1 MAERGIR
8 RIRLLAALTI
18 AGVTGLAGGTLPNVI
33 ANDDTPA
40 IVNTDTTATQ
50 CTTTTTTDAAG
61 SADQG
66 STSGQTTSTDP
77 CVADPP
83 PPPSTTTDTTQTT
96 PPPAPTTDTTATAP
110 PADPA
115 TTATTDTNAPTPPAT
130 PQPAPAEPKVTGHA
144 EQHTATT
151 VDTTATAPAPQK
163 QVHKR
168 VAQNLGH
175 TPGHN
180 TEPKVHPLH
189 PSPYAGLT
197 MHWTIPDPLG
207 LDNFPQITVAEFPV
221 PPFLLPIY
229 QAAGAQYHIHW
240 QILAAIN
247 EVETGFGRNLRES
260 SAGAI
265 GWMQFLPSSWHRYG
279 VDADGD
285 GKRDPWDPVDAIFA
299 AARYLHA
306 AGAESSLPNA
316 IFAYNHAGWYV
327 DQVINRARTF
337 AGLPDDLVAVL
348 TRQGF
353 ADTASIKDKLGKSSY
368 LAPGAKLTMPGQAL
382 LLDDHAV
389 RHAVLNDDQIQMY
402 GCGRQDIIDNRIDDR
417 VLATLEFLRLS
428 KLDPTVTALE
438 CGHSFFTT
446 SGNVSEHSSGDAVD
460 IAAINGTPILGHQ
473 GPGSITDD
481 VVRQLL
487 ELQGLMDPHQII
499 TLMTYAGHD
508 NTLALPDHANHVHVG
523 FRPMVRGVTRH
534 H

>member
-33 ANDDTPA
+33 ASDDTPP

-50 CTTTTTTDAAG
+50 CQVPAADPSTSELAATTTTDGA
-61 SADQG
+61 
-66 STSGQTTSTDP
+66 TTDGCT
-77 CVADPP
+77 DPP
-83 PPPSTTTDTTQTT
+83 PTTTTGTTETT
-96 PPPAPTTDTTATAP
+96 PTPPPTTDTATTPAAPAPEQP
-110 PADPA
+110 PASDTGA
-115 TTATTDTNAPTPPAT
+115 TTTATTSS
-130 PQPAPAEPKVTGHA
+130 PAPSPSPKPAAPKPGAPKVTAHADQPTQTPAGTPERHHAKSTPAQPTHGH
-144 EQHTATT
+144 
-151 VDTTATAPAPQK
+151 
-163 QVHKR
+163 R
-168 VAQNLGH
+168 
-175 TPGHN
+175 
-180 TEPKVHPLH
+180 TEPKLHPLH
-189 PSPYAGLT
+189 PSPYSGLT
-197 MHWTIPDPLG
+197 MHWTMPDPLG
-207 LDNFPQITVAEFPV
+207 LDTFPKITVDEFPV

-229 QAAGAQYHIHW
+229 QAAGAQYGIHW

-247 EVETGFGRNLRES
+247 EVETGFGTNLRES

-265 GWMQFLPSSWHRYG
+265 GWMQFLPSSWQRYG
-279 VDADGD
+279 IDADGD

-353 ADTASIKDKLGKSSY
+353 AATASIKDKLGKPSY
-368 LAPGAKLTMPGQAL
+368 LARHAKLRMPGQAL
-382 LLDDHAV
+382 LLDAHRL
-389 RHAVLNDDQIQMY
+389 RHVVLHDKRIHMY
-402 GCGRQDIIDNRIDDR
+402 GCGRADIINNHIDDR

-428 KLDPTVTALE
+428 KLDPTVSALE

-460 IAAINGTPILGHQ
+460 ISAVNGTPILGHQ
-473 GPGSITDD
+473 GQGSITDD
-481 VVRQLL
+481 VVRHLL

-523 FRPMVRGVTRH
+523 FKPMVRDVTRH
-534 H
+534 R

>member
-1 MAERGIR
+1 MAQRGIR
-8 RIRLLAALTI
+8 RLRLLAALTI
-18 AGVTGLAGGTLPNVI
+18 AGAAGLAGGALPNVV
-33 ANDDTPA
+33 ASDDTPP
-40 IVNTDTTATQ
+40 VVSTDTTATQ
-50 CTTTTTTDAAG
+50 CTATGATDPTVTDQQGTSTGDCPQTPPPTTD
-61 SADQG
+61 
-66 STSGQTTSTDP
+66 TTDT
-77 CVADPP
+77 APP
-83 PPPSTTTDTTQTT
+83 PPPTTDTTQTT
-96 PPPAPTTDTTATAP
+96 DAPPAPAQDP
-110 PADPA
+110 PQ
-115 TTATTDTNAPTPPAT
+115 PAT
-130 PQPAPAEPKVTGHA
+130 PSAPATSPTPAAAPAAPKVTGHS
-144 EQHTATT
+144 EQHIQASPGA
-151 VDTTATAPAPQK
+151 DLQAAPSGERHK
-163 QVHKR
+163 QVVQRPVH
-168 VAQNLGH
+168 QGH
-175 TPGHN
+175 GRR
-180 TEPKVHPLH
+180 TEPKAHPLH

-207 LDNFPQITVAEFPV
+207 LDNFPKITVDEFPV

-265 GWMQFLPSSWHRYG
+265 GWMQFLPSTWHRYG

-327 DQVINRARTF
+327 DQVIDRARTF

-353 ADTASIKDKLGKSSY
+353 ADTASIKDKVGKPSY
-368 LAPGAKLTMPGQAL
+368 LQPDVKLTMPGQAL
-382 LLDDHAV
+382 LLDGHQLRHVVLHDDH
-389 RHAVLNDDQIQMY
+389 IEMY
-402 GCGRQDIIDNRIDDR
+402 GCGRQDILDNRIDER

-428 KLDPTVTALE
+428 KLDPTVSALE

-460 IAAINGTPILGHQ
+460 IAAINGTSILGHQ

-523 FRPMVRGVTRH
+523 FRPMTHGQ
-534 H
+534 